1 MLIST
6 MLIRILLTWN
16 CSTTMT
22 REVVMRRKWLIVW
35 KNVPDLVMDYFF
47 RIFILIT
54 VSIIV
59 KRNATSL
66 LIHTIPWILTSL
78 LIHTI
83 LWILTSLLIHTIP
96 WILTSLIIRTIL
108 RNIRMNIMGLNTVLA
123 WRIVLIFVMRTLH
136 LDACHKGSNSRN

>member
-1 MLIST
+1 
-6 MLIRILLTWN
+6 
-16 CSTTMT
+16 
-22 REVVMRRKWLIVW
+22 
-35 KNVPDLVMDYFF
+35 MDYFF

-54 VSIIV
+54 ASIIV
-59 KRNATSL
+59 KRNATSLLIHTIPWILTSL

-123 WRIVLIFVMRTLH
+123 WGIVLIFVMRTLL
-136 LDACHKGSNSRN
+136 LDACHKGSNSRL

>member
-83 LWILTSLLIHTIP
+83 P

-123 WRIVLIFVMRTLH
+123 WGIVLIFVMRTLL
-136 LDACHKGSNSRN
+136 LDACHKGSNSRL

>member
-78 LIHTI
+78 
-83 LWILTSLLIHTIP
+83 
-96 WILTSLIIRTIL
+96 IIRTIL

-123 WRIVLIFVMRTLH
+123 WGIVLIFVMRTLL
-136 LDACHKGSNSRN
+136 LDACHKGSNSRL

>member
-83 LWILTSLLIHTIP
+83 LWILTSLLI
-96 WILTSLIIRTIL
+96 RTIL
-108 RNIRMNIMGLNTVLA
+108 RNIRITIMGLNTVLA